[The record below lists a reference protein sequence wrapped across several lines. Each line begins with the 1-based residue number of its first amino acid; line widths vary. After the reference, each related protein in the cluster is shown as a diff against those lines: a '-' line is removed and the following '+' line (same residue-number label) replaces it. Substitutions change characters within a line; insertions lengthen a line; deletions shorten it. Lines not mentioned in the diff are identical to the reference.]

1 MNTPGTC
8 DADAAVELAVTM
20 RDGFAESRHVGSAV
34 VLSPDGEILAE
45 FGDPSALVYPR
56 SALKPFISVAVMT
69 SGVTLRGEDAA
80 ISTASHT
87 GTALHVAKVRGLLG
101 RVGLD
106 DRALLCPPQLPGNAD
121 AAAQVLRS
129 GGAPLPVYHGCSG
142 KHAGLLNACVTNDW
156 PIHSYLDPEH
166 PIQVKVR
173 EVIERLS
180 GERPA
185 APTADGCGTPLY
197 AMSLIG
203 LARGIQRIAQSS
215 ESSPFALHREAG
227 ALGQAIRD
235 NAVLISGP
243 GEPESIAIER
253 HHVVSK
259 LGFEG
264 VQTMV
269 APNGVAV
276 ALKTLDG
283 SLRPGIPV
291 ALSLLGQFGGLE
303 MTDVVET
310 LDIVSP
316 RFTAGNRVAG
326 RLIPTV
332 GLGNAD
338 ER

>member
-1 MNTPGTC
+1 MSQPGTC
-8 DADAAVELAVTM
+8 AADRAVELAVTT
-20 RDGFAESRHVGSAV
+20 RDGFVESRHVGSAV
-34 VLSPDGEILAE
+34 VINPDGEIVAAH
-45 FGDPSALVYPR
+45 GDPNALVYPR

-87 GTALHVAKVRGLLG
+87 GTALHVAKVRALLSRGGLT
-101 RVGLD
+101 D
-106 DRALLCPPQLPGNAD
+106 SALLCPPEYPMNAD
-121 AAAQVLRS
+121 AKVALIR
-129 GGAPLPVYHGCSG
+129 GGGEPAPVFHGCSG
-142 KHAGLLNACVTNDW
+142 KHAGLLLACITNDW
-156 PIHSYLDPEH
+156 PTHSYLDPDH
-166 PIQVKVR
+166 PIQQKVR

-197 AMSLIG
+197 AMSLTG
-203 LARGIQRIAQSS
+203 LARGIQRIARSS
-215 ESSPFALHREAG
+215 EQSPFALHREAG
-227 ALGQAIRD
+227 ALGQAVRE

-253 HHVVSK
+253 HGVFSK

-269 APNGVAV
+269 APDGTAV

-291 ALSLLGQFGGLE
+291 ALSLLAQHGALDAGAV
-303 MTDVVET
+303 TET
-310 LDIVSP
+310 LDLVSP
-316 RFTAGNRVAG
+316 RFTAGTRLAG
-326 RLIPTV
+326 RLVPTV
-332 GLGNAD
+332 GQ
-338 ER
+338 